1 VDILHGQRLLCIGD
15 SVTDCG
21 RARPVGE
28 APHDR
33 LGTGWVN
40 QVHCLLQA
48 THPERRIRV
57 QNTGWSGNTVRDLA
71 ARWQTD
77 VLDLK
82 PDWLAVMIGIND
94 VWRQFDRPHHGDGVP
109 PEIYEQTLESLVAQ
123 TPGLSGLVLMT
134 PFFIE
139 PLKADPMRARMDE
152 YGAIVKAVAARHG
165 ARCVDVQAAFDRF
178 LAHNHS
184 SVIAWDRVHP
194 TPGGHMIIARAFLDV
209 VGYRW

>member
-1 VDILHGQRLLCIGD
+1 MDIQDGQRLLCIGD

-33 LGTGWVN
+33 LGGGWVN

-57 QNTGWSGNTVRDLA
+57 QNTGCSGNTVLNLA
-71 ARWQTD
+71 DRWQTD

-94 VWRQFDRPHHGDGVP
+94 VWRQFDRPHHGDGVA
-109 PEIYEQTLESLVAQ
+109 PELYERTLESLVTR

-152 YGAIVKAVAARHG
+152 YGSIVKAVAARHG

-178 LAHNHS
+178 LARNHS

-194 TPGGHMIIARAFLDV
+194 TPGGHMIIARAFLDA